1 MNKIKVFIWLS
12 ILTHRFFPLKAQK
25 LVKGNY
31 QLVELDFIHKQLT
44 PWLWES
50 CNSNGKID

>member
-12 ILTHRFFPLKAQK
+12 ILTHRFFPIKARK
-25 LVKGNY
+25 LVNGNY
-31 QLVELDFIHKQLT
+31 QLVEIDFIHKQLT